1 MATNPIPK
9 GYHSITPYLNVR
21 RAADAIA
28 YYKTAFGAEETM
40 RMEMPDGSIAH
51 AEVRIGDSIVML
63 ADESPEWGTQS
74 PESLGG
80 TSSGLMFYVENADAV
95 FKRAIEAGG
104 KEVQPMQDQFYGDRS
119 GQILDP
125 FGHRWTIA
133 MNVEDVSEEQMR
145 ERMEQWMASQ
155 NAE

>member
-80 TSSGLMFYVENADAV
+80 TSGGLMFYVENADAV